1 MEGRIVPNFKIT
13 PDGHGFIVS
22 GELDLANAREFAA
35 AFREAL
41 PVGGPC
47 TVDMRPLTFLDSSG
61 IQTIVAAAKL
71 APNACIVLHGVHD
84 EVQKVVEM
92 TGVAAMPNLH
102 VIHCTVGVQPDPA

>member
-1 MEGRIVPNFKIT
+1 MPNFEIT
-13 PDGHGFIVS
+13 PDGHGFIVT

-47 TVDMRPLTFLDSSG
+47 TVDMRPLRFMDSSG

-71 APNACIVLHGVHD
+71 APDACIVLHGVHD

-92 TGVAAMPNLH
+92 TSIEAMPNLH
-102 VIHCTVGVQPDPA
+102 VIPCTVGIQPTTG

>member
-1 MEGRIVPNFKIT
+1 MPNFEIT

-47 TVDMRPLTFLDSSG
+47 TVDMRPLKFMDSSG
-61 IQTIVAAAKL
+61 IQTIIAAAKL
-71 APNACIVLHGVHD
+71 APDACIVLHGVHH
-84 EVQKVVEM
+84 EVQKVVEV
-92 TGVAAMPNLH
+92 TGIETMPNLH
-102 VIHCTVGVQPDPA
+102 VIPCTVGAQPASASG